1 MVWYRM
7 SEQNGTAVIQEDL
20 STLLAGIRRHLHQ
33 HPEIGLQEYETSAY
47 IRSVLESH
55 GLTVHG
61 PVAGTGLFVD
71 VVGNEKGPVV
81 AYRADIDALPTPDE
95 KRVDYRSQ
103 VDGVA
108 HLCGHDGHTAIAIGI
123 VLLLNARRTELP
135 GTVRVFFQPNE
146 EGIPSGAPMMI
157 RDGIMD
163 DVKAVFAS
171 HVDPT
176 LPTGRFGLITG
187 PATAS
192 ADRFRITVSGGST
205 GHSARPH
212 QSVDTVW
219 VLTQIMNTLYQIV
232 GRLSD
237 ARNTAIISICRL
249 RGGDAFNVI
258 PATVEIGGTVRCI
271 SNQERALIRERM
283 EQVSHAIGD
292 TYGARVDVDFDMGS
306 PPVINDP
313 ELVSV
318 TRSVIHDR
326 YGPDAVFDIPRP
338 SMGGEDFAHYVAHAP
353 AMLLRVGTS
362 DGPATARPLHDSAF
376 DLDESALPL
385 AAELMAAT
393 LESVLKRVALA
404 S

>member
-1 MVWYRM
+1 M

-20 STLLAGIRRHLHQ
+20 STLLTGIRRHLHQ

-55 GLTVHG
+55 GLTVQG

-71 VVGNEKGPVV
+71 IVGDEDGPIV

-95 KRVDYRSQ
+95 KRVDYRSR

-123 VLLLNARRTELP
+123 ILLLNARRSELS
-135 GTVRVFFQPNE
+135 GTIRVFFQPNE

-192 ADRFRITVSGGST
+192 ADRFRIVVSGGST

-237 ARNTAIISICRL
+237 ARNTAIISICRIH
-249 RGGDAFNVI
+249 GGDAFNVI
-258 PATVEIGGTVRCI
+258 PSTVEMGGTVRCI

-306 PPVINDP
+306 PPVINDA

-318 TRSVIHDR
+318 TRSVIDER
-326 YGPDAVFDIPRP
+326 YGPDAIFDIPRP

-362 DGPATARPLHDSAF
+362 TGPSTARPLHDSAF
-376 DLDESALPL
+376 DLDEAALPR
-385 AAELMAAT
+385 AAELLAVT

>member
-1 MVWYRM
+1 M
-7 SEQNGTAVIQEDL
+7 S
-20 STLLAGIRRHLHQ
+20 GIRRHLHQ

-55 GLTVHG
+55 GLIVNG

-71 VVGNEKGPVV
+71 IKGDRDGPIV

-95 KRVDYRSQ
+95 KNVTYRSQ
-103 VDGVA
+103 VDGMA
-108 HLCGHDGHTAIAIGI
+108 HLCGHDGHTSIAIGI
-123 VLLLNARRTELP
+123 ILLLHARRHELA

-157 RDGIMD
+157 RDGVMD
-163 DVKAVFAS
+163 GVQAVFAS

-176 LPTGRFGLITG
+176 LSTGCFGLITG

-219 VLTQIMNTLYQIV
+219 VLAQIMNTLYQLV

-237 ARNTAIISICRL
+237 ARNTAVISICRIQ
-249 RGGDAFNVI
+249 GGEAFNVI
-258 PATVEIGGTVRCI
+258 PASVEMGGTVRCI
-271 SNQERALIRERM
+271 SNDERALLRERM
-283 EQVSHAIGD
+283 EQVSHAIGE

-306 PPVINDP
+306 PPVVNDP
-313 ELVSV
+313 ELVSLV
-318 TRSVIHDR
+318 RTVIMER
-326 YGPDAVFDIPRP
+326 LGPDAIFEIPRP

-353 AMLLRVGTS
+353 CMLLRVGTCN
-362 DGPATARPLHDSAF
+362 GPATARPLHDSSF
-376 DLDESALPL
+376 DLDEAALPL
-385 AAELMAAT
+385 AADLLART
-393 LESVLKRVALA
+393 LEFALDRVALA
-404 S
+404 D